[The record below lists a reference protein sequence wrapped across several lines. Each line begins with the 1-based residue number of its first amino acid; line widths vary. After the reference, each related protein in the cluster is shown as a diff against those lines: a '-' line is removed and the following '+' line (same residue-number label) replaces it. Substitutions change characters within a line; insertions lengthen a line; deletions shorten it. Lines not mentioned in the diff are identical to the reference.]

1 MISSDVF
8 ALLGGAGAGFL
19 GALVGI
25 GGGVF
30 LVPLLDGLLGL
41 SFSEARG
48 VSLIGVLGTS
58 SSAAMA
64 PTGRRLVNPRLAIV
78 LLLFSVTG
86 ATLGARFLGLF
97 TERTYEVMFG
107 VTTAVVAALM
117 LSRRNIRNV
126 LPAGTTDL
134 GMFGG
139 RMHDDDQACEVTY
152 RLKRLPVAAGVSFV
166 AGVLASFIGVGGGI
180 IIVPMLNALCG
191 IPMRVAAATS
201 VLMIGVTAIPG
212 VVASWHNG
220 SLSDYHLAGITCLG
234 ALAGFQVGLRL
245 CPYFPVKWL
254 KVGMAALL
262 AAVSAQYLFL
272 R

>member
-1 MISSDVF
+1 MISSDAF

-86 ATLGARFLGLF
+86 ATLGARLLWLF
-97 TERTYEVMFG
+97 SDRTYEVMFG

-126 LPAGTTDL
+126 LPAETTDL

-139 RMHDDDQACEVTY
+139 RIHDDDQACEVTY
-152 RLKRLPVAAGVSFV
+152 RLKRLPVAAGISS
-166 AGVLASFIGVGGGI
+166 APNSCTHGSCTNPPKTRAESN
-180 IIVPMLNALCG
+180 VPA
-191 IPMRVAAATS
+191 PPRRAAR
-201 VLMIGVTAIPG
+201 
-212 VVASWHNG
+212 
-220 SLSDYHLAGITCLG
+220 
-234 ALAGFQVGLRL
+234 QRRL
-245 CPYFPVKWL
+245 CL
-254 KVGMAALL
+254 IEA
-262 AAVSAQYLFL
+262 
-272 R
+272 